1 MKTKIQDFADIL
13 ALAVCADGEYAEAE
27 QIVLGEIA
35 DAFEIEEAT
44 LVDAVEKSIAKIENL
59 DEEQIGD
66 LAVSAGEGILE
77 EEVGEVFEAVLQIV
91 LSDGILCREEAEV
104 LLDIAEAIG
113 IEAADAL
120 MLTADMV
127 KDEGEH
133 IDVII

>member
-27 QIVLGEIA
+27 RIVLGEIA

-127 KDEGEH
+127 KAEDDV
-133 IDVII
+133 DVIL

>member
-127 KDEGEH
+127 KAEGEH

>member
-127 KDEGEH
+127 KAEDDV
-133 IDVII
+133 DVIL